1 MEFNSTSGH
10 YQQHTGCRGNKWTL
24 DTACE
29 EESRARISWK
39 PEGIRRKQKGGGF
52 FFFLMKLIICSQ
64 LRNKVNTEKRITKGN
79 GTEVNFQETEYPQVE

>member
-1 MEFNSTSGH
+1 MVG
-10 YQQHTGCRGNKWTL
+10 
-24 DTACE
+24 
-29 EESRARISWK
+29 
-39 PEGIRRKQKGGGF
+39 